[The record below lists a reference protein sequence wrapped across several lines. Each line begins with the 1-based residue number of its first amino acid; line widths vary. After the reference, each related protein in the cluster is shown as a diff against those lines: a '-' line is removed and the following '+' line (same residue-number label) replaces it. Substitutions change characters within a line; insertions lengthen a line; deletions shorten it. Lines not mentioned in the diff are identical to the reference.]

1 MPMNHAFPLAISRVL
16 RGVVVVAA
24 VATLVACGSSK
35 PKPAPLEALSAPLK
49 IQTVWSQ
56 RLGSVQGPLSLVV
69 ADGALITASTAGD
82 IAAFDLANGQ
92 RRWRIDA
99 NTELAAMVGSDGST
113 TAVVAQNNDL
123 LVYAQGKL
131 AWKERQPGRVITAP
145 LVAGE
150 RVFVQGVDR
159 SVRAYDA
166 KDGRW
171 LWQYQRPG
179 GEPLAL
185 ATSGVLAPFR
195 DTLLVGQGSRLIGL
209 DPLKGTVRF
218 DVNLGT
224 PRGTNEVERL
234 ADLVGPIAR
243 ADDEVCVRSFQL
255 TVGCLE
261 LNRGSLRWARPQDGS
276 QPVAADGRLVVGSDA
291 SDRLSAWKMASGD
304 IVWRVDRFT
313 HRGLS
318 APALWGQRVAV
329 GDKEG
334 YVHLLDADTGR
345 TLSRIELDGPLAAA
359 PQVVGD
365 TLIAVTAKG
374 TVYALRA
381 PN

>member
-1 MPMNHAFPLAISRVL
+1 MFMNQPISSTVSRAL
-16 RGVVVVAA
+16 RGAVVVMVAA
-24 VATLVACGSSK
+24 ALAACGSSK
-35 PKPAPLEALSAPLK
+35 PKPAPLESLSTPLK
-49 IQTVWSQ
+49 IQKIWSE
-56 RLGSVQGPLSLVV
+56 RLGSVQGPLTLVV
-69 ADGALITASTAGD
+69 ADGALITAASDGEV
-82 IAAFDLANGQ
+82 AAFDLANGQ
-92 RRWRIDA
+92 RRWRID
-99 NTELAAMVGSDGST
+99 TDTKLAAMVGSDGRT
-113 TAVVAQNNDL
+113 TAVVAQSNDL

-131 AWKERQPGRVITAP
+131 LWKERQPGRVITAP

-185 ATSGVLAPFR
+185 AASGVLAPFR
-195 DTLLVGQGSRLIGL
+195 DTLLVGQGSRLVGL

-243 ADDEVCVRSFQL
+243 ADDEVCVRAFQL

-276 QPVAADGRLVVGSDA
+276 QPVAADGRLVVGADA

-318 APALWGQRVAV
+318 APVLWGQRVAV

-334 YVHLLDADTGR
+334 YLHVLDADTGR
-345 TLSRIELDGPLAAA
+345 TLSRIELDAPLAAA
-359 PQVVGD
+359 PKALGD

-374 TVYALRA
+374 TVYALRM